1 MNYSQIIKMD
11 IANGKG
17 FRLSLFVSGC
27 RHHCKGCFQSQTWDF
42 KYGQEFT
49 DKTLMYILKELSKP
63 QYDGIT
69 ILGGE
74 PFEPENQRVV
84 SRITSVIKSQL
95 PNKTIWIYT
104 GCIYED
110 LLNPNSS
117 YRTQYTDKIL
127 HHTDILVDGPFIE
140 EQKNI
145 TLKFRGSE
153 NQRIINLKEKK
164 Q

>member
-74 PFEPENQRVV
+74 PFEPENQRVI
-84 SRITSVIKSQL
+84 SHITSVIKSQL
-95 PNKTIWIYT
+95 PNKT
-104 GCIYED
+104 E
-110 LLNPNSS
+110 
-117 YRTQYTDKIL
+117 
-127 HHTDILVDGPFIE
+127 
-140 EQKNI
+140 
-145 TLKFRGSE
+145 
-153 NQRIINLKEKK
+153 
-164 Q
+164 